1 MRTLVLFS
9 FDIFRERRIYMRIF
23 YYLISIITANVVT
36 AAFAP
41 LNLGVFIVPMGTL
54 LIGATFI
61 FRDLVQNKYGR
72 RKTYLFIA
80 IALIL
85 SATVSFILGDT
96 LLIVF
101 ASAISFVVAETTDTE
116 IYTRLK
122 LPMAWRVFY
131 SGLVGGFLDSVI
143 FVVIGLSPLGANFL
157 PWEAVPAAI
166 LGQVIVKTIIQG
178 VGALILSSIQSIFEN
193 RTLSNQ

>member
-1 MRTLVLFS
+1 
-9 FDIFRERRIYMRIF
+9 MRILF
-23 YYLISIITANVVT
+23 YLVSILIANVVT

-41 LNLGVFIVPMGTL
+41 LQFGMFIVPMGTL
-54 LIGATFI
+54 FVGATFI

-72 RKTYLFIA
+72 AKTYLFIF
-80 IALIL
+80 IALAF
-85 SATVSFILGDT
+85 SALASFMLGDT

-101 ASAISFVVAETTDTE
+101 ASAISFVVAETADTE

-131 SGLVGGFLDSVI
+131 SGIVGGFLDSVI
-143 FVVIGLSPLGANFL
+143 FVIIGLSPLGANIL

-166 LGQVIVKTIIQG
+166 VGQIIVKTVIQTI
-178 VGALILSSIQSIFEN
+178 GALILSQVYVMKEK
-193 RTLSNQ
+193 RLLSE

>member
-1 MRTLVLFS
+1 
-9 FDIFRERRIYMRIF
+9 MRILF
-23 YYLISIITANVVT
+23 YLISIVTANVVT

-41 LNLGVFIVPMGTL
+41 LQFGMFIVPMGTL

-72 RKTYLFIA
+72 KKTYLFIFV
-80 IALIL
+80 ALAF
-85 SATVSFILGDT
+85 SALASFMLGDT
-96 LLIVF
+96 LLIVL
-101 ASAISFVVAETTDTE
+101 ASAISFVVAETADTE

-131 SGLVGGFLDSVI
+131 SGIVGGFLDSVI

-166 LGQVIVKTIIQG
+166 IGQIIVKTVIQMI
-178 VGALILSSIQSIFEN
+178 GALILNQVYVIKEK
-193 RTLSNQ
+193 RLLSE

>member
-1 MRTLVLFS
+1 
-9 FDIFRERRIYMRIF
+9 MRIIF
-23 YYLISIITANVVT
+23 YLLSIVSANVVT

-41 LNLGVFIVPMGTL
+41 LHFGMFIVPMGTF

-72 RKTYLFIA
+72 AKTYLFIFT
-80 IALIL
+80 ALIL
-85 SATVSFILGDT
+85 SALVSFILGDT
-96 LLIVF
+96 LLIVV
-101 ASAISFVVAETTDTE
+101 ASAVSFVFAETADTE

-131 SGLVGGFLDSVI
+131 SGIVGGFLDSVI

-166 LGQVIVKTIIQG
+166 LGQIIVKTIIQMF
-178 VGALILSSIQSIFEN
+178 GALIL
-193 RTLSNQ
+193 NQVRGYEEKRLISQ

>member
-1 MRTLVLFS
+1 
-9 FDIFRERRIYMRIF
+9 MRILL
-23 YYLISIITANVVT
+23 YLISIVAANVVT

-41 LNLGVFIVPMGTL
+41 LTLGIFIVPMGTL

-72 RKTYLFIA
+72 KKTYIFIGT
-80 IALIL
+80 ALVL
-85 SATVSFILGDT
+85 SAIVSGILGDT
-96 LLIVF
+96 LIIVL
-101 ASAISFVVAETTDTE
+101 ASAISFAIAETTDTE
-116 IYTRLK
+116 IYTRLN
-122 LPMAWRVFY
+122 LPMSLRVLY
-131 SGLVGGFLDSVI
+131 SGIVGGVLDSAI

-178 VGALILSSIQSIFEN
+178 IAAVIIHQTSHIGRN
-193 RTLSNQ
+193 TVSN